1 MVSRGRP
8 APCHAGQVTTTQVR
22 RGRDGK
28 LYPAAPL
35 TRTERGRARW
45 LAHQLVHSDGL
56 SIRAAQARMA
66 EAGLR
71 RSRGAI
77 AADLAGYECP
87 RRADLDT

>member
-1 MVSRGRP
+1 M
-8 APCHAGQVTTTQVR
+8 TTTQVR

-45 LAHQLVHSDGL
+45 LAHQLVHADGL
-56 SIRAAQARMA
+56 SIRAAQAAMVQTH
-66 EAGLR
+66 GLR

-87 RRADLDT
+87 RCADLDT

>member
-1 MVSRGRP
+1 
-8 APCHAGQVTTTQVR
+8 VTTTQVR
-22 RGRDGK
+22 RGLDGK

-56 SIRAAQARMA
+56 SIRAAQASMA
-66 EAGLR
+66 QTYGLR

-87 RRADLDT
+87 RCADLDT

>member
-1 MVSRGRP
+1 M
-8 APCHAGQVTTTQVR
+8 TTTQLR

-28 LYPAAPL
+28 LYPAAQL

-56 SIRAAQARMA
+56 SIRAAQAAMA
-66 EAGLR
+66 QTHGLR

-87 RRADLDT
+87 RCADLDSCADLDT